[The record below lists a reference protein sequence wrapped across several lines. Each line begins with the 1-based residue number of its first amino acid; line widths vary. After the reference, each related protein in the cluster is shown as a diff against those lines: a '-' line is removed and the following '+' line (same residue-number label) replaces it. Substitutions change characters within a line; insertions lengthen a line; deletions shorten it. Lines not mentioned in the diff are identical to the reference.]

1 MPLYRPQEHSD
12 VPNAMVADSGAPVRG
27 LCTWYTRFHTSSY
40 SHLTIPSRVNH
51 YHTVSYH
58 VAPIVLGTLNPTP
71 HPTLYVYDKVV
82 AYSSGLSDSRAEL
95 HTMLQAID

>member
-1 MPLYRPQEHSD
+1 MVHPFPHLIILTSHHSI
-12 VPNAMVADSGAPVRG
+12 SCQS
-27 LCTWYTRFHTSSY
+27 LSY
-40 SHLTIPSRVNH
+40 SII
-51 YHTVSYH
+51 SYR
-58 VAPIVLGTLNPTP
+58 AAIVLGTLNPTP